1 MRLLQ
6 AGALYFTLVFGAG
19 FALGIPRTLWLVPR
33 VGTRTAELLE
43 MPVMLVVTILTAR
56 WIVGLFAVPPALS
69 SRLAVGTV
77 ALGLVLTAE
86 LTLVL
91 GLRGL
96 SIREYLATR
105 DPVSGTAYYLMLV
118 LFAIA
123 PTLVARK

>member
-1 MRLLQ
+1 MQLLK
-6 AGALYFTLVFGAG
+6 AGALYFALVFGAG
-19 FALGIPRTLWLVPR
+19 FILGIPRTLWLIPR
-33 VGTRTAELLE
+33 VGTRMAELLE
-43 MPVMLVVTILTAR
+43 MPVMLAVIVLSAR
-56 WIVGLFAVPPALS
+56 WIVARFAVSPALS
-69 SRLAVGTV
+69 RRLAVGAV
-77 ALGLVLTAE
+77 ALALVLTAE

-96 SIREYLATR
+96 SVREYLATR

>member
-1 MRLLQ
+1 MQLLKVSV
-6 AGALYFTLVFGAG
+6 LYFALVFGAG

-43 MPVMLVVTILTAR
+43 MPIMLVVTILAAR
-56 WIVGLFAVPPALS
+56 WIVGRFAVPPAVS
-69 SRLAVGTV
+69 SRLAVGAI

-96 SIREYLATR
+96 SIRQYLAKR
-105 DPVSGTAYYLMLV
+105 DPISGTAYYLMLV

-123 PTLVARK
+123 PALVARK